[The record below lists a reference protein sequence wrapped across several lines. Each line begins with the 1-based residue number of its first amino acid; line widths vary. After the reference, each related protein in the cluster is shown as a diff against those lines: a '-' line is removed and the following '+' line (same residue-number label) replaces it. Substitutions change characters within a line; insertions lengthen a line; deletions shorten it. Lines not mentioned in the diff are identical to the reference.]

1 VTGVTDLGLLLR
13 KARTEKKISL
23 DDLQEMTKIRKRYL
37 EAIEEGNYKVLPGNF
52 YVRAFIKSYAEA
64 VDLDPNEVLN
74 LYQNVIPQTEPEQL
88 EATIR
93 TKRSGGFRNTER
105 IGKWASS
112 IMVISFMVLILGI
125 IYYFMSINYSGKS
138 NASESLP
145 TKITEKIEPAGQPT
159 ASGATYQ
166 NAPGSGTVNGTQGT
180 AGTVQPPSGQTP
192 APPPAQNEVKLA
204 KTERGID
211 YYSVSGTDKL
221 KIEVKVTGDQCWMKV
236 DALSSPRKSLHE
248 GLLTNGESKSWEL
261 TDSVALRFGKASAVE
276 ITINGQTFPVGDQAN
291 VKNLQVDLVK
301 VSG

>member
-1 VTGVTDLGLLLR
+1 MTGVTDLGLLLR
-13 KARTEKKISL
+13 KARMEKKISL

-74 LYQNVIPQTEPEQL
+74 LYQNVIPQAEPEQI

-112 IMVISFMVLILGI
+112 IMVISFVVLILGI
-125 IYYFMSINYSGKS
+125 IYYFMSVNYSGKS
-138 NASESLP
+138 NASENLP
-145 TKITEKIEPAGQPT
+145 TKISDKIEPAGQLT
-159 ASGATYQ
+159 VSGNTYQ
-166 NAPGSGTVNGTQGT
+166 TPGGSGTV
-180 AGTVQPPSGQTP
+180 AQTP
-192 APPPAQNEVKLA
+192 PPQAPATPAQNEVKLA
-204 KTERGID
+204 KSERGID

-221 KIEVKVTGDQCWMKV
+221 KIEVKVTGDQCWMKI
-236 DALSSPRKSLHE
+236 DALSTPRKQLHE

-261 TDSVALRFGKASAVE
+261 TDSAALRFGKASAVE

-301 VSG
+301 A